1 MLQSVLRKVRE
12 EDALKISDAVMGAL
26 LQMLTTQSGQAGGV
40 EEDALLAVA
49 TLVEGKLSSENPRTW
64 KF

>member
-1 MLQSVLRKVRE
+1 
-12 EDALKISDAVMGAL
+12 
-26 LQMLTTQSGQAGGV
+26 MLTTQSGQAGGV

>member
-1 MLQSVLRKVRE
+1 MLRKVRQ

-26 LQMLTTQSGQAGGV
+26 LQMLTTQSGQTGGV

-49 TLVEGKLSSENPRTW
+49 TLVEGK
-64 KF
+64 